1 MATITTTIG
10 AGSTHDSD
18 INIISSSGSGPYLVT
33 VDDSSGVSVGDALWD
48 EGGPPT
54 KNLILSVVDGT
65 TLTTAHNPSSEGYAQ
80 AEVKRYYSGSTPL
93 TDWEAGLDSS
103 IYSEYDNAVGVVY
116 NDADIDD
123 SISLNGGGGVTLTS
137 VKLTVASD
145 ERHDGTSNSG
155 ARINYTSAGAVI
167 DIARTG
173 FAYEIEW
180 LEITQSN
187 FSPSSTQNF
196 GIKFGQDDDPV
207 IQNCLVYGI
216 VGSTHNGR
224 QAIGIGT
231 GGSRALP
238 QIINSMI
245 FDIGGGTSDAS
256 GGIGIKMNAH
266 NAAVGALNCTIHDC
280 ADVGAYGGIGVDAT
294 NLDVRNCISTD
305 NANDDFDG
313 TYDSKDYNLSSDTTA
328 DGANSLVSKSS
339 SNQYVS
345 NSGSYDLHL
354 KSGADAIDAGT
365 DLVATPSGVEIDI
378 DGRDRNVQDDTWD
391 IGADEFL
398 ATGGILNRFSAM
410 SGGVGK
416 NMFSEGLTGGMRE

>member
-1 MATITTTIG
+1 M
-10 AGSTHDSD
+10 
-18 INIISSSGSGPYLVT
+18 
-33 VDDSSGVSVGDALWD
+33 
-48 EGGPPT
+48 
-54 KNLILSVVDGT
+54 
-65 TLTTAHNPSSEGYAQ
+65 
-80 AEVKRYYSGSTPL
+80 
-93 TDWEAGLDSS
+93 
-103 IYSEYDNAVGVVY
+103 
-116 NDADIDD
+116 
-123 SISLNGGGGVTLTS
+123 
-137 VKLTVASD
+137 TVASD

-305 NANDDFDG
+305 NANGDFDG
-313 TYDSKDYNLSSDTTA
+313 TYDTKDYDLSSDTTA
-328 DGANSLVSKSS
+328 DGANSLVSEASGD
-339 SNQYVS
+339 QFVS
-345 NSGSYDLHL
+345 NSSSPGYNLLLKAGAGAEGAGVDL
-354 KSGADAIDAGT
+354 ADSPTGIG
-365 DLVATPSGVEIDI
+365 IDI
-378 DGRDRNVQDDTWD
+378 TGFDRHGDDSNDPWD
-391 IGADEFL
+391 IGCNEL
-398 ATGGILNRFSAM
+398 QG
-410 SGGVGK
+410 
-416 NMFSEGLTGGMRE
+416 GLTIPIPIAAYHHFHHNLTP